1 MPLMVRIGP
10 NPKFKAETLEDKKA
24 LEFAKAKG
32 PFETDYVNAMEAVK
46 NSRGIYML
54 ITEEAKTVASS
65 GPRALE
71 DMTNDELKQ
80 MMLVSGVTPQ
90 KQMKRPEVIKAIRL
104 AMEKVEITD
113 DETDTQP

>member
-1 MPLMVRIGP
+1 MPAMVRIGP
-10 NPKFKAETLEDKKA
+10 NPAFKPENDADKAA
-24 LEFAKAKG
+24 LAAAKAKG

-46 NSRGIYML
+46 NSRGLYIL
-54 ITEEAKTVASS
+54 IVEEAKTMASA

-80 MMLVSGVTPQ
+80 MMLVAGVTPQ

-104 AMEKVEITD
+104 SMEKVEIIDED
-113 DETDTQP
+113 DAQS